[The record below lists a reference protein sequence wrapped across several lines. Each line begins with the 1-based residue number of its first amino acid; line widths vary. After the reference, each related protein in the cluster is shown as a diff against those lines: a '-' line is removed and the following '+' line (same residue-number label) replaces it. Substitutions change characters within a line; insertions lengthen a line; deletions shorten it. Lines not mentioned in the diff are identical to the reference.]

1 MAGVEVRVDD
11 AAVRAA
17 LERLARFAGA
27 PREALADIGEYM
39 QRVVD
44 DRFAAGRNPEGRA
57 WERNSAATLL
67 RKRNPR
73 ILHESPLL
81 RGSIHYR
88 ATDDALAQGTRLEY
102 AAVQQFGARQG
113 AFGRTRRNVPIPWGD
128 IPARPFLGFNAADRA
143 EVMRLLEAH
152 IRERFEDAEG

>member
-11 AAVRAA
+11 AEVRAA
-17 LERLARFAGA
+17 LERLSRFADA

-39 QRVVD
+39 QRAVD
-44 DRFAAGRNPEGRA
+44 DRFAAAQGPDGEAWQRNG
-57 WERNSAATLL
+57 AATLL

-81 RGSIHYR
+81 RRSIHYR
-88 ATDDALAQGTRLEY
+88 ADDNDLVQGTKLAY

-113 AFGRTRRNVPIPWGD
+113 AFGRTRRNAPIPWGD
-128 IPARPFLGFNAADRA
+128 IPARPFLGFGDDDRR
-143 EVMRLLEAH
+143 EVMRLLEEH
-152 IRERFEDAEG
+152 IRERFDESGA